1 MNKILF
7 IERLQKERDTFE
19 ILLNRVGFTRQMTMK
34 GVLGSLSVKDL
45 LADILTRE
53 QFIGDRLNE
62 VLHGIQYS
70 PCASNNAIFDFEKM
84 YGYPDY
90 ESSLVSKQKIDHL
103 VIHKHKNI
111 ALDEIVSQELAAY
124 SSILASLEKL
134 THGQC
139 LDHDLYHRVA
149 EHTYRP
155 YHRMSAEIRRW
166 LKSIETEP
174 K

>member
-1 MNKILF
+1 MNKTLF
-7 IERLQKERDTFE
+7 LERLQKERDTFE

-62 VLHGIQYS
+62 VLHDVGYMPGS
-70 PCASNNAIFDFEKM
+70 THNDVFNFEKT

-111 ALDEIVSQELAAY
+111 ALDEIVSQELTAY
-124 SSILASLEKL
+124 SGILASFEKL
-134 THGQC
+134 THDQC

-155 YHRMSAEIRRW
+155 YHRMSTEIRRW
-166 LKSIETEP
+166 LKSIETES

>member
-62 VLHGIQYS
+62 VLHGVQYS
-70 PCASNNAIFDFEKM
+70 PCASNSAIFDFEKT

-90 ESSLVSKQKIDHL
+90 ELSLVSKQKIDHL

-124 SSILASLEKL
+124 SNILASLEKL